1 MTPELAHA
9 VYREV
14 VRLATTHSSWTPSD
28 RVLALA
34 DLQERLF
41 VEVTKREQLSFSTLF
56 ARISYAGHKYRLS
69 AEALRVIHQFRRVA
83 GRIRA
88 VQRAANAR
96 DVALGAWALAEA
108 VHGLSGEAVPASV
121 AELFPAPGEWSFESA
136 GVAAH
141 QEQVRAVVVEDVLEE
156 RCLLAYDEERPD
168 VLIRVRYQLPDRNDS
183 FTPTIRL
190 LQKVFPLPVTVN
202 LLDVDIDQA
211 GDYRPRVFVVEPDYL
226 MDVTT
231 VAERFLP
238 GRVEPMGFLVKK
250 FLPYEMSE
258 AALVGNLANYF
269 LDRLMNEP
277 EAEFDALMRETFAL
291 YPLVY
296 APMSDQEVRTVVQ
309 KAQKHY
315 RSLKTMAQTG
325 FRQQGIEPEHCVLE
339 PTFYSRKYG
348 LQGRLDLFYREGERA
363 AIVELKSGQPFRP
376 NAYGISRSHFTQ
388 TLLYDLLVRSVF
400 GAAID
405 PVKYILYSG
414 VEEEHLRFGPTIE
427 AEQWEALQVRNQ
439 LVAIERLLTDIRPGH
454 LHVSLFERLRR
465 MIMEAPANA
474 NDFTLR
480 EIAQFVAVYDG
491 LSAVERKYFNAFTG
505 FIAREHWQAKVG
517 AEGTDSAGGSAALW
531 RSNLAEKQEAFA
543 ILAQMELI
551 ENRTNEA
558 EPTMVFRRTEQTN
571 PLANFR
577 VGDVAVLYPADTED
591 ATVLQHQVI
600 KCTIVELGAQHVK
613 VQLRARQFNLKPF
626 EAHRRW
632 NLEPDSL
639 EGGFSSL
646 YRSLY
651 EWAKAAPLVR
661 ARWLCPTALDEKAA
675 SAPESLSA
683 EYIATAHHFFLLW
696 GPPGTGKTSI
706 MLRDLVNWVLKNTDD
721 NLVLLAYT
729 NRAVDEMCEVL
740 EELRTE
746 YLRLGALFAT
756 GERFRERLLSQRIA
770 FAQTRAELR
779 AAIDPVRIFVSTVSS
794 FAQSDTLL
802 KIKTFQ
808 RLIVDEASQILEP
821 QLIGL
826 LTRFQHVVLIGDHC
840 QLPAVVA
847 QEPELTRVSDPEL
860 LDIGLTD
867 LRDSYFE
874 RLYRYCLRH
883 GLHRHYGL
891 LRHQGRMHADIM
903 AFPSQHFYGGKL
915 YTLPLP
921 WGERQHK
928 PPPQADGIFG
938 RRVCFLP
945 VVSPDALPHQRVSA
959 EEARWI
965 ARLTRYFRQQAEQ
978 AGQVWNPERS
988 LGIITPWR
996 AQIAQIR
1003 QALAEEG
1010 LSPDGLTI
1018 DTVERYQGGARDI
1031 ILISCCVHS
1040 KQQLSRLVSL
1050 SVEGVDRK
1058 LNVALTRARER
1069 LVVLGNP
1076 NVLGEDP
1083 RYRAFIQQY
1092 AMRAEQFEEANKQT
1106 FANFVSEINS
1116 PNSSSNH
1123 QLS

>member
-1 MTPELAHA
+1 MPELAQA
-9 VYREV
+9 VYREI
-14 VRLATTHSSWTPSD
+14 VRLATTHPNWAPSD

-41 VEVTKREQLSFSTLF
+41 VEVTKQEQLSFSTLF
-56 ARISYAGHKYRLS
+56 ARISYAGHKYRLP
-69 AEALRVIHQFRRVA
+69 AEALRVIHHFRRTA

-88 VQRAANAR
+88 VQQAANAR
-96 DVALGAWALAEA
+96 DVALGVWALAEA
-108 VHGLSGEAVPASV
+108 VRGLSGEPIPEAVAALLS
-121 AELFPAPGEWSFESA
+121 AAGEWSFEPA

-141 QEQVRAVVVEDVLEE
+141 REEVRVVVVEDLPEE

-168 VLIRVRYQLPDRNDS
+168 ALIRVRYHLPERNDN
-183 FTPTIRL
+183 FTPTIQL
-190 LQKVFPLPVTVN
+190 LQKVFPLPLTVH
-202 LLDVDIDQA
+202 LLDVDIDQD
-211 GDYRPRVFVVEPDYL
+211 GNYRPRAFVLEPDYL
-226 MDVTT
+226 MDVTM
-231 VAERFLP
+231 VAERFQP
-238 GRVEPMGFLVKK
+238 DRVEPMGFLVKK
-250 FLPYEMSE
+250 FLPYEMSA

-277 EAEFDALMRETFAL
+277 EVEFTTLIRETFAL

-296 APMSDQEVRTVVQ
+296 APMSDQEVRDVIQ
-309 KAQKHY
+309 KAEKHY
-315 RSLKTMAQTG
+315 RNLKLMAKTG
-325 FRQQGIEPEHCVLE
+325 FRQQGIEPAHCVLE

-376 NAYGISRSHFTQ
+376 NTYGISRSHFTQ

-400 GAAID
+400 GADVD
-405 PVKYILYSG
+405 PAKYILYSG
-414 VEEEHLRFGPTIE
+414 VEEKHLRFGPTVE
-427 AEQWEALQVRNQ
+427 PEQWEALQVRNQ
-439 LVAIERLLTDIRPGH
+439 LVAIERLLTSIRPGQ
-454 LHVSLFERLRR
+454 LQVPLFERLRK
-465 MIMEAPANA
+465 MAADAPPDT

-480 EIAQFVAVYDG
+480 EIAQFAAVYSN
-491 LSAVERKYFNAFTG
+491 LNEVERKYFNAFVG

-517 AEGTDSAGGSAALW
+517 AEGTDSFGGSAALW
-531 RSNLAEKQEAFA
+531 RNSLAEKQEAFA
-543 ILAQMELI
+543 ILAQMELV
-551 ENRTNEA
+551 ENRANQA

-577 VGDVAVLYPADTED
+577 VGDLAVLYPADAED

-613 VQLRARQFNLKPF
+613 VQLRARQFNFKPF
-626 EAHRRW
+626 EAHQRW

-651 EWAKAAPLVR
+651 EWAKATPLMR
-661 ARWLCPTALDEKAA
+661 ARWLCPTASDEEAA
-675 SAPESLSA
+675 SEGEHLNA
-683 EYIATAHHFFLLW
+683 EYIATASHFFLLW

-706 MLRDLVNWVLKNTDD
+706 MLRDLVGWVLKNTPD

-740 EELRTE
+740 EELSVE
-746 YLRLGALFAT
+746 YLRLGTLFAT

-770 FAQTRAELR
+770 SAQTRAELR
-779 AAIDPVRIFVSTVSS
+779 AALDPVRIFVSTVSS

-821 QLIGL
+821 QIIGL
-826 LTRFQHVVLIGDHC
+826 LTRFQHVVFIGDHC

-847 QEPELTRVSDPEL
+847 QEPEFTRVNDPEL
-860 LDIGLTD
+860 QAIGLTD

-874 RLYRYCLRH
+874 RLYRYCLQH

-903 AFPSQHFYGGKL
+903 AFPSQHFYNGSL
-915 YTLPLP
+915 FTLPLP
-921 WGERQHK
+921 GGERQHQ
-928 PPPQADGIFG
+928 PLPQTRGPFAQ
-938 RRVCFLP
+938 RVCFLP

-965 ARLTRYFRQQAEQ
+965 ARLTRYFRQQAQQ
-978 AGQVWNPERS
+978 AGQPWNPERS

-1010 LSPDGLTI
+1010 LDPDELTI

-1040 KQQLSRLVSL
+1040 KQQLRRLVSL
-1050 SVEGVDRK
+1050 SADGVDRK

-1069 LVVLGNP
+1069 LIVLGNP
-1076 NVLGEDP
+1076 DVLGEDP
-1083 RYRAFIQQY
+1083 RYSAFIRQY
-1092 AMRAEQFEEANKQT
+1092 AVPEEQFQEADKQT

-1116 PNSSSNH
+1116 SNR
-1123 QLS
+1123 QFS